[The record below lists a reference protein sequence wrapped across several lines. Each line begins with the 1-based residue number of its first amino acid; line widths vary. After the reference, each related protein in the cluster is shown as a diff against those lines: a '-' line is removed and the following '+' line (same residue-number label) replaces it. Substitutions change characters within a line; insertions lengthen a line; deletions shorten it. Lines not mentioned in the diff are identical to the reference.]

1 VSITAEG
8 CAQSPRED
16 EWTSVYENFAA
27 RLIERAEA
35 EIGQKLS
42 RLVDPY
48 DVVQSAFRTLIR
60 RARDPQTPM
69 ALPPG
74 TDLWRLLLVI
84 TLNKI
89 RRAGNHHRAAK
100 RSIDRTHSITS
111 GDHVADDRAEDPNM
125 MILRMTLEE
134 QLDRVEPLQRRI
146 LALHLS
152 GAPIEEIAEQVNR
165 SPRTV
170 YRTITGFQDM
180 LEPLLNGD

>member
-1 VSITAEG
+1 MSIIAEDR
-8 CAQSPRED
+8 AQSPLED
-16 EWTSVYENFAA
+16 EWTTIYENFAT

-100 RSIDRTHSITS
+100 RSIERTHSMTAD
-111 GDHVADDRAEDPNM
+111 DHVADEGVEDPDLL
-125 MILRMTLEE
+125 ILRMTVEE
-134 QLDRVEPLQRRI
+134 QLDRVEPLQRRM
-146 LALHLS
+146 LVLHLS
-152 GAPIEEIAEQVNR
+152 GSPIEEIAEQVNR